1 MLQERRFAVNRLTA
15 MQLDALAE
23 SGNIS
28 MGSAATALSHLLGY
42 KVEITTPR
50 LSYTTL
56 EQIRAS
62 YPLPCILVRVH
73 YHKGLEGSNLFILSD
88 RDAGMVANMMMGD
101 PDLPLPDELDD
112 LYLSAVSEAMNQMM
126 GSSATAMSEMF
137 CRVVDITPPE
147 MEYVNLGEDTPIGE
161 FAENTEVI
169 QIAFDLKVGDYIASQ
184 MLQIL
189 TLDFAKQLVDELLCV
204 INEESLPE
212 EPVLTADEADTLAEI
227 GNIFM
232 GSAAT
237 ALSQLLAK
245 QVNITTPRV
254 SVSTL
259 RQIREQFPEP
269 CVVVT
274 VEYLQG
280 LAGDNLLIISRRD
293 ATVIA
298 ALMMGEEADSPADLD
313 DIRISAVSEAMNQM
327 AGAACTSLAEI
338 FYRHIEISPPQT
350 ECRALG
356 VDNGAE
362 KKSDELLVKLSF
374 RLQVNGLIDSEIVQ
388 LIPFVFAR
396 EMVKVLLE
404 AMGGHEPQLPQSAF
418 ESLLELPQEPISAPL
433 DCEPLLA
440 AAVPRRRQEAALTYC
455 QEGTVQL
462 DLIRDIPVVVTGLLG
477 RRTVKLKDLMAVT
490 AGSVLELE
498 STADVPVDILA
509 NGKLVARGEV
519 VVYNNRF
526 GIRITDIVEPWQRN

>member
-1 MLQERRFAVNRLTA
+1 MNKLTA

-28 MGSAATALSHLLGY
+28 MGSAATALSHLLGH

-50 LSYTTL
+50 LSYTTF
-56 EQIRAS
+56 EKIRAS
-62 YPLPCILVRVH
+62 YPLPCILVRVR

-101 PDLPLPDELDD
+101 PDLPVPDELDD

-147 MEYVNLGEDTPIGE
+147 MEYVNLGADTPIGE
-161 FAENTEVI
+161 LADDSDVI
-169 QIAFDLKVGDYIASQ
+169 QIAFDLKVGDYISSQ

-204 INEESLPE
+204 IGGEGLPE
-212 EPVLTADEADTLAEI
+212 EPALSADEADTLAEI

-237 ALSQLLAK
+237 ALSELLAK
-245 QVNITTPRV
+245 QVKITTPRV
-254 SVSTL
+254 SMSTL
-259 RQIREQFPEP
+259 RQIQEQFPEP

-293 ATVIA
+293 AAVIA

-313 DIRISAVSEAMNQM
+313 EIRISAVSEAMNQM
-327 AGAACTSLAEI
+327 AGAACTALAEI

-350 ECRALG
+350 ECRTLG
-356 VDNGAE
+356 EDAGAE
-362 KKSDELLVKLSF
+362 KNLDEMLVKLSF
-374 RLQVNGLIDSEIVQ
+374 RLRVNGLIDSEIVQ

-396 EMVKVLLE
+396 EMVSGLLE
-404 AMGGHEPQLPQSAF
+404 AMGSEEQPSSQPVFASFPELLAEPLPA
-418 ESLLELPQEPISAPL
+418 AL
-433 DCEPLLA
+433 DCEPVLA
-440 AAVPRRRQEAALTYC
+440 TTSLPYRRQDAVGASC

-462 DLIRDIPVVVTGLLG
+462 DLIRDIPVLVTGLLG
-477 RRTVKLKDLMAVT
+477 RRTVKLKELMAVT

-526 GIRITDIVEPWQRN
+526 GIKITAIIEPWQRN

>member
-1 MLQERRFAVNRLTA
+1 MHKLTA

-28 MGSAATALSHLLGY
+28 MGSAATALSHLLGH

-50 LSYTTL
+50 LTYTTL
-56 EQIRAS
+56 EKVRAS
-62 YPLPCILVRVH
+62 YPLPCILIRVR

-137 CRVVDITPPE
+137 SRVVDITPPE
-147 MEYVNLGEDTPIGE
+147 IEYVNLAADTPIGE
-161 FAENTEVI
+161 LADNVEVI
-169 QIAFDLKVGDYIASQ
+169 QIAFDLKVGDYISSQ

-204 INEESLPE
+204 VSGESLPE
-212 EPVLTADEADTLAEI
+212 EPALSADEADTLAEI

-237 ALSQLLAK
+237 ALSQLLTK

-254 SVSTL
+254 SISTL
-259 RQIREQFPEP
+259 RQIRDQFPEP

-280 LAGDNLLIISRRD
+280 LTGDNLLIISQRD

-313 DIRISAVSEAMNQM
+313 EIRISAVSEAMNQM

-338 FYRHIEISPPQT
+338 FYRNIEISPPQT
-350 ECRALG
+350 EYRTLG
-356 VDNGAE
+356 EDGAAE
-362 KKSDELLVKLSF
+362 KKLDELLVKLSF
-374 RLQVNGLIDSEIVQ
+374 RLRVNGLIDSEIVQ
-388 LIPFVFAR
+388 LIPFIFAR
-396 EMVKVLLE
+396 EMVRVLLE
-404 AMGGHEPQLPQSAF
+404 AMGGTPQQSPQFAF
-418 ESLLELPQEPISAPL
+418 EPFPEPAPAPEPILAPL
-433 DCEPLLA
+433 DFEPVLA
-440 AAVPRRRQEAALTYC
+440 ANVPHWRQEVVGASY

-462 DLIRDIPVVVTGLLG
+462 DLIRDIPVQVTGLLG
-477 RRTVKLKDLMAVT
+477 RRTVKLKELMAVS
-490 AGSVLELE
+490 AGTVLELE
-498 STADVPVDILA
+498 STAEVPVDILA

-526 GIRITDIVEPWQRN
+526 GIKITDIIEPWQRN

>member
-1 MLQERRFAVNRLTA
+1 MNKLTA

-56 EQIRAS
+56 EKIRAS
-62 YPLPCILVRVH
+62 YPLPCILIRVR
-73 YHKGLEGSNLFILSD
+73 YRKGLEGSNLFILSD

-101 PDLPLPDELDD
+101 PDLPVPEELDD

-147 MEYVNLGEDTPIGE
+147 MEYVNLGSDTPIGE
-161 FAENTEVI
+161 FADNTEFI
-169 QIAFDLKVGDYIASQ
+169 QIAFDLKVGDYISSQ

-204 INEESLPE
+204 LSGESLPE
-212 EPVLTADEADTLAEI
+212 EPVLSVDEADTLAEI

-245 QVNITTPRV
+245 QVNITTPQV
-254 SVSTL
+254 STSTL
-259 RQIREQFPEP
+259 RQIQQQFPEP

-313 DIRISAVSEAMNQM
+313 EIRISAVSEAMNQM

-338 FYRHIEISPPQT
+338 FYRSIEISPPHT
-350 ECRALG
+350 EYRALG
-356 VDNGAE
+356 EDAGAE
-362 KKSDELLVKLSF
+362 KKLDELLVKLSF
-374 RLQVNGLIDSEIVQ
+374 RLQVAGLIDSEIAQV
-388 LIPFVFAR
+388 IPFVFAR
-396 EMVKVLLE
+396 EMVRVLLE
-404 AMGGHEPQLPQSAF
+404 AMGGQEAQLPQSVF
-418 ESLLELPQEPISAPL
+418 ESFPELPP
-433 DCEPLLA
+433 EPLLA
-440 AAVPRRRQEAALTYC
+440 PLECEPVLAPGALQRRQEPVGTFC
-455 QEGTVQL
+455 PEGTVQL
-462 DLIRDIPVVVTGLLG
+462 DLIRDIPVLVTGLLG
-477 RRTVKLKDLMAVT
+477 RRTVKLKELMAVT

-498 STADVPVDILA
+498 SNADVPVDILA

-526 GIRITDIVEPWQRN
+526 GIKITDIVEPWQRN